1 MNNMKLEVVNG
12 AVFAH
17 IDEYTYR
24 EYFTFNG
31 VSERIVHKLYEAFSA
46 VHILNDNEVVFVS
59 VHGSTPLHLFS
70 MFDNLLKDA
79 EVSIAPRCDYDG
91 EPIDYDI
98 VVRGT
103 VLV

>member
-1 MNNMKLEVVNG
+1 MKLEVVNG

-24 EYFTFNG
+24 EYFTLNG
-31 VSERIVHKLYEAFSA
+31 VPKRVVHKLYKAFSA
-46 VHILNDNEVVFVS
+46 VNILNDNDVVFVS
-59 VHGSTPLHLFS
+59 NHSRTPLHLFS

-91 EPIDYDI
+91 DPIGDYDI